1 MNLAIYKNK
10 IFILILFSSIF
21 TLIMYSLFVYSLGGP
36 NFNSIPF
43 RPEEAYKIVLH
54 DVYNFSSNKINSIPL
69 NDMKDK
75 FTYQSVRIESNGT
88 VYLLNSKDSSIIKT
102 IDNITAPSANGIHFA
117 WEITINNT
125 KFYVDST
132 SGQIISTS
140 K

>member
-10 IFILILFSSIF
+10 IFVLILFSSIF
-21 TLIMYSLFVYSLGGP
+21 TLIMYYIFAYSLGGP
-36 NFNSIPF
+36 NFNSTPL

-54 DVYNFSSNKINSIPL
+54 NIYNVSLNKINSISIS
-69 NDMKDK
+69 NMKDK
-75 FTYQSVRIESNGT
+75 FTYQSVRLENNGT
-88 VYLLNSKDSSIIKT
+88 VYLLNSKDSSIIKP
-102 IDNITAPSANGIHFA
+102 IDNITDSSSNGIYFA